1 MKDFLYRADNHGV
14 LLSILM
20 IVLGLLLI
28 LWPGHVMTTAMTI
41 LGIAL
46 LVGGGLLIYSWYA
59 ARNLNSNV
67 ITLTEGILLAV
78 AGLVVLVA
86 PKLLISIVPF
96 AVGAMIALN
105 GIFNLAQAF
114 DQRRESY
121 AHWAASLAMS
131 ILTVVLGLLILFNPF
146 STMEMLVVA
155 IGVIVIYNGISNL
168 LIELGYKRIY
178 RQDKSE

>member
-20 IVLGLLLI
+20 IVLGLLLA
-28 LWPGHVMTTAMTI
+28 LWPGHVMTTALTL

-46 LVGGGLLIYSWYA
+46 VVGGGLLIYSWYRG
-59 ARNLNSNV
+59 RNQNSSV
-67 ITLTEGILLAV
+67 ITLTEGILLAI
-78 AGLVVLVA
+78 AGLVVLFA
-86 PKLLISIVPF
+86 PRFLISIVPF

-114 DQRRESY
+114 DQRRERYSR
-121 AHWAASLAMS
+121 WTASLAMAV
-131 ILTVVLGLLILFNPF
+131 LTVVLGLLILFNPF

-155 IGVIVIYNGISNL
+155 IGVIIIYNGVSNL
-168 LIELGYKRIY
+168 LIELGYRKIY
-178 RQDKSE
+178 K